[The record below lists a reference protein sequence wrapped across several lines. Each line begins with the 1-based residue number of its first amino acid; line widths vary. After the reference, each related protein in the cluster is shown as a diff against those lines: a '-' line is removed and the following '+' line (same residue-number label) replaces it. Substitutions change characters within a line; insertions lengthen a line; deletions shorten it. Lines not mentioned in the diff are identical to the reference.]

1 MLLPLYFIITLGGML
16 FILMIVRLFLRD
28 EKELP
33 MDIGKSMTIGNRQVQ
48 EDNYSTMV
56 TDAGVLAVLADGM
69 GRQFGGRI
77 GSRIAVE
84 TFTELFKDYN
94 AFDNPQYY
102 FRKAFRIANNAILN
116 AADEQRAGASVAAAM
131 IRDGKLYYAVV
142 GDVKIAVYRGND
154 LIPVSEGHTID
165 MLAQQEFRRGK
176 ITRQEAMALL
186 DSHRLYN
193 YLGQDSFRDVELFD
207 EPLKLRSGDIVALMS
222 DGIYRCIPWKELENI
237 MSGKGDSQKKA
248 FEIVERVNAS
258 ADEHKDN
265 ASIVLVRV

>member
-1 MLLPLYFIITLGGML
+1 MLLPLYLILSLGGML
-16 FILMIVRLFLRD
+16 LILMVVRLFLRD
-28 EKELP
+28 NRSP
-33 MDIGKSMTIGNRQVQ
+33 AIDIGKSMTIGSRQVQ
-48 EDNYSTMV
+48 EDNCSALV
-56 TDAGVLAVLADGM
+56 TSAGVLTVLADGM

-102 FRKAFRIANNAILN
+102 FRKAFRVANNAILN

-131 IRDGKLYYAVV
+131 IRDGKLYYALV
-142 GDVKIAVYRGND
+142 GDVKIAVFRGED

-165 MLAQQEFRRGK
+165 MLAQQEFRKGK

-193 YLGQDSFRDVELFD
+193 YLGQDSFQDVELFD
-207 EPLKLRSGDIVALMS
+207 TPLKLRGGDIVALMS
-222 DGIYRCIPWKELENI
+222 DGIYRCVPWKELEAI
-237 MSGKGDSQKKA
+237 LGGKGDCQKKA
-248 FEIVERVNAS
+248 FEVVERVNAS
-258 ADEHKDN
+258 ADEQKDN